1 MRFDG
6 KSALVTGA
14 SRGIGRAVA
23 VRLGSGG
30 AKVAVNYQHNEPAA
44 KETAELIAQAGGEA
58 ILVQG
63 DVSDAKVVES
73 MVKATLDA
81 FGKIDVLVNNA
92 GITRD
97 TLILRMSEADW
108 DAVQATNLKGTFLVT
123 KAVLRSMIRQRFGR
137 IVNLSSISGRMGNAG
152 QANYAATKAGLLGF
166 TRSVAREVA
175 SRGITVNAVSPGYI
189 LTDIWG
195 DVPEQAKNRLLE
207 LIPLGTAGRPEDV
220 AEAVA
225 FFASDAAS
233 YVTGQ
238 VLNVDGGMLMS

>member
-6 KSALVTGA
+6 KVAIVTGA

-30 AKVAVNYQHNEPAA
+30 ARVVVNYHRNQDAA
-44 KETAELIAQAGGEA
+44 EQTAQAIRQAGGEA
-58 ILVQG
+58 LIVQG
-63 DVSDAKVVES
+63 DVALPETAEALTKG
-73 MVKATLDA
+73 ALDA
-81 FGKIDVLVNNA
+81 FGRIDILVNNA

-97 TLILRMSEADW
+97 TLILRMTVDDW
-108 DAVQATNLKGTFLVT
+108 DAVQQTNLKGTFLVT
-123 KAVLRSMIRQRFGR
+123 KAVLRPMIRQRGGR

-152 QANYAATKAGLLGF
+152 QANYATTKAGLLGF

-189 LTDIWG
+189 ETDIWN
-195 DVPEQAKNRLLE
+195 DVPEQARAKLLE
-207 LIPLGTAGRPEDV
+207 LIPLGAAGRPEDI

-225 FFASDAAS
+225 FFASDAAA
-233 YVTGQ
+233 YITGQ
-238 VLNVDGGMLMS
+238 VLNVDGGLLMS